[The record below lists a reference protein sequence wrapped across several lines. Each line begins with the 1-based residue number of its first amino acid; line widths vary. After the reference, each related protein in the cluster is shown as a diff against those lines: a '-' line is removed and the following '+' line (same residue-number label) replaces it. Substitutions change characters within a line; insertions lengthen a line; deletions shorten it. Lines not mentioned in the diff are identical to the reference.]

1 MGCILVPLYR
11 RGKEHLGS
19 QFKSLHDIPVKDID
33 GKEFQKLGE
42 ITEGLKCIMVV
53 NVASKW
59 GFAKSIYSQLVDLH
73 REYRDKGFE
82 ILAFPCD

>member
-19 QFKSLHDIPVKDID
+19 QFKSLHDIPVNDID
-33 GKEFQKLGE
+33 GNEFKRLGE

-53 NVASKW
+53 NVASK
-59 GFAKSIYSQLVDLH
+59 
-73 REYRDKGFE
+73 
-82 ILAFPCD
+82 

>member
-53 NVASKW
+53 NVASK
-59 GFAKSIYSQLVDLH
+59 
-73 REYRDKGFE
+73 
-82 ILAFPCD
+82 